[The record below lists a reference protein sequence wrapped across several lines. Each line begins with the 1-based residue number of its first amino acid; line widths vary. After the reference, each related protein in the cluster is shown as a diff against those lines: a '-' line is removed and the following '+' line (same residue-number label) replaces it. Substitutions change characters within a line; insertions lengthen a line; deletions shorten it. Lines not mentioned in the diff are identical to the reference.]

1 MTEPKSRPKGW
12 RAFVAAMRSW
22 RTGSV
27 ALQSFASGLPL
38 GLILIAIPDWMR
50 SIGVDIKTVG
60 LITLAQAPWSFKILW
75 SPLMDRWSPPFLGRR
90 RGWIAIAQVALLC
103 LMLGLAGVG
112 GHPDTP
118 WIVGALAL
126 AIAFAGATQDIAIDA
141 YAVDVLR
148 KEEHGVAVGARTAL
162 YRAAMILAGNLAIW
176 GAASVSWPLVLVG
189 LALLFLPMLVVVA
202 RSPEP
207 PEPAVA
213 PKSLRDAVW
222 LPFLG
227 FLSRHRALEIL
238 AFVVCYKLADNLA
251 QALVSPFLIDM
262 GYGPTDRG
270 FWRGWISTF
279 STVGGTFLGGA
290 LTPVLGMG
298 RALWIFGF
306 LQIASNVG
314 YVFVAD
320 AGPNR
325 WLMFSAVAVEAF
337 TTGLG
342 TGAFFVMLLR
352 LTQKRFSATQYA
364 LFSSLFGIPRIVS
377 GPICGFLVDAIGWKA
392 FFWFT
397 IAMGAPGLVFL
408 ARFVPWGVREIE
420 FEVEAPRREPVTA
433 AGLRIR
439 AALGG
444 LAGFALAALT
454 VATLD
459 ALKAMRGKADAT
471 FDLAGSLAAL
481 VRLDDG
487 GAWLTLGGI
496 AVFGA
501 ACALFAAAIAAAR
514 SGAGGDV

>member
-1 MTEPKSRPKGW
+1 MSDTPPAPKGW

-22 RTGSV
+22 RTASV
-27 ALQSFASGLPL
+27 TLQSFASGLPL

-90 RGWIAIAQVALLC
+90 RGWIAIAQVALLF

-112 GHPDTP
+112 GHPETP
-118 WIVGALAL
+118 WVVGAYAL
-126 AIAFAGATQDIAIDA
+126 AIAFAAATQDIAIDA
-141 YAVDVLR
+141 YAVEVLR

-176 GAASVSWPLVLVG
+176 AAASISWPVVLVG
-189 LALLFLPMLVVVA
+189 LALMFLPMLLVVW

-213 PKSLRDAVW
+213 PTTLRQAVW

-251 QALVSPFLIDM
+251 SALVSPFLIDV
-262 GYGPTDRG
+262 GFGATDRG

-325 WLMFSAVAVEAF
+325 WIMFSAVAVEAF

-364 LFSSLFGIPRIVS
+364 LFSSVFGIPRIVS
-377 GPICGFLVDAIGWKA
+377 GPICGFLVDAVGWKP

-397 IAMGAPGLVFL
+397 IVMGIPGLFFL

-420 FEVEAPRREPVTA
+420 FEVEAPRREPISA
-433 AGLRIR
+433 AGLRRR
-439 AALGG
+439 AFFGGAGG
-444 LAGFALAALT
+444 LVATVLV

-459 ALKAMRGKADAT
+459 ALKAMRGKPEAS
-471 FDLAGSLAAL
+471 FDLVTPLGTLFRPDDVGS
-481 VRLDDG
+481 
-487 GAWLTLGGI
+487 WTTLGGI
-496 AVFGA
+496 LVVGA
-501 ACALFAAAIAAAR
+501 ACALFASAYAAAR
-514 SGAGGDV
+514 NGAGQDA

>member
-1 MTEPKSRPKGW
+1 MTDPSPKGW

-22 RTGSV
+22 RTASV

-90 RGWIAIAQVALLC
+90 RGWIAIAQVVLLA

-118 WIVGALAL
+118 WVVGAFAL

-176 GAASVSWPLVLVG
+176 AAAAISWPLVLVG
-189 LALLFLPMLVVVA
+189 LALMFLPMLLVVA

-213 PKSLRDAVW
+213 PKTIRQAVW

-251 QALVSPFLIDM
+251 GALVSPFLIDM

-279 STVGGTFLGGA
+279 GVVGGTFLGGA

-320 AGPNR
+320 AGPDR
-325 WLMFSAVAVEAF
+325 WLMFSAVAVEAA

-377 GPICGFLVDAIGWKA
+377 GPICGFLVDAVGWKA

-397 IAMGAPGLVFL
+397 IAMGIPGLLFL
-408 ARFVPWGVREIE
+408 ARFVPWGVREVE
-420 FEVEAPRREPVTA
+420 FEIEPPKREPISA
-433 AGLRIR
+433 AGLRRR
-439 AALGG
+439 AFFGGAGALV
-444 LAGFALAALT
+444 AAVLI

-459 ALKAMRGKADAT
+459 ALKAMRGKPEAS
-471 FDLAGSLAAL
+471 FDLVAAL
-481 VRLDDG
+481 GALARPDDVG
-487 GAWLTLGGI
+487 SWTTVGGI
-496 AVFGA
+496 LVVGA
-501 ACALFAAAIAAAR
+501 AGALFAAAYAAAR
-514 SGAGGDV
+514 SGAGQDE